1 MKEYLQENQPK
12 FYNLI
17 KNEFIQNKI
26 PHAFLLVGNNTKV
39 PLNYLAMS
47 LICDET
53 LACEKCNDCRK
64 VLENKYGDIIRYD
77 GKETSIKKGDIEY
90 IQDTFKKSS
99 LEGKAKIYIIENI
112 ESATK
117 EAMNT
122 LLKMLEEPTSGIYA
136 IFTTNNISRVLPTIL
151 SRCQVI
157 DIKPDSKEVIY
168 KALIKSNIPEEAAK
182 ILTYLSASEE
192 EAKNLYDERFEYM
205 QTEVIN
211 FIEDLYT
218 KRMNLIINVQTNL
231 LKNYKERDD
240 IKLFLNMLVLAMK
253 DLFHVKH
260 NQNLVFSA
268 RYDFFNILQ
277 IDEDKLIKQIEII
290 LETIYTIE
298 SNANLLMLMDSMMY
312 RL

>member
-157 DIKPDSKEVIY
+157 DINPDSKEVIY

-253 DLFHVKH
+253 DMFHVKH

-268 RYDFFNILQ
+268 HYDFFNSLQ
-277 IDEDKLIKQIEII
+277 IDENKLIKQIEII

-298 SNANLLMLMDSMMY
+298 SNANLLMLMDRMMY

>member
-1 MKEYLQENQPK
+1 MKEYLQENQLK

-168 KALIKSNIPEEAAK
+168 KALIKSNISEEAAK

-253 DLFHVKH
+253 DMFHVKH

-268 RYDFFNILQ
+268 HYDFFNSLQ
-277 IDEDKLIKQIEII
+277 IDENKLIKQIEII

>member
-218 KRMNLIINVQTNL
+218 KRVNLIINVQTNL

-253 DLFHVKH
+253 DMFHVKH

-268 RYDFFNILQ
+268 HYDFFNSLQ
-277 IDEDKLIKQIEII
+277 IDENKLIKQIEII

>member
-157 DIKPDSKEVIY
+157 DSKPDSKEVIY

-253 DLFHVKH
+253 DMFHVKH

-268 RYDFFNILQ
+268 HYDFFNSLQ
-277 IDEDKLIKQIEII
+277 IDENKLIKQIEII

>member
-253 DLFHVKH
+253 DMFHVKH
-260 NQNLVFSA
+260 NQNLVFSGH
-268 RYDFFNILQ
+268 YDFFNSLQ
-277 IDEDKLIKQIEII
+277 IDENKLIKQIEII

>member
-17 KNEFIQNKI
+17 KNEFNQNKI

-122 LLKMLEEPTSGIYA
+122 LLKMLEEPTAGIYA

-168 KALIKSNIPEEAAK
+168 KSLIKNNIPEEAAK
-182 ILTYLSASEE
+182 ILTYLSASDE
-192 EAKNLYDERFEYM
+192 EAKKLYDEKFEYM

-218 KRMNLIINVQTNL
+218 KRINLIINVQTNL

-268 RYDFFNILQ
+268 HYDFFNSLQ
-277 IDEDKLIKQIEII
+277 IDENKLIKQIEII

>member
-17 KNEFIQNKI
+17 KNEFIQDKI

-253 DLFHVKH
+253 DMFHVKH

-268 RYDFFNILQ
+268 HYDFFNSLQ
-277 IDEDKLIKQIEII
+277 IDENKLIKQIEII

-298 SNANLLMLMDSMMY
+298 SNANLLMLMDRMMY

>member
-77 GKETSIKKGDIEY
+77 GKETSIKNGDIEY

-231 LKNYKERDD
+231 LKIYKERDD

-253 DLFHVKH
+253 DMFHVKH

-268 RYDFFNILQ
+268 HYDFFNSLQ

>member
-253 DLFHVKH
+253 DMFHVKH

-268 RYDFFNILQ
+268 HYDFFNSLQ
-277 IDEDKLIKQIEII
+277 IDENKLIKQIEII

>member
-168 KALIKSNIPEEAAK
+168 KALI
-182 ILTYLSASEE
+182 TLSS
-192 EAKNLYDERFEYM
+192 
-205 QTEVIN
+205 
-211 FIEDLYT
+211 
-218 KRMNLIINVQTNL
+218 
-231 LKNYKERDD
+231 
-240 IKLFLNMLVLAMK
+240 
-253 DLFHVKH
+253 
-260 NQNLVFSA
+260 
-268 RYDFFNILQ
+268 
-277 IDEDKLIKQIEII
+277 
-290 LETIYTIE
+290 
-298 SNANLLMLMDSMMY
+298 
-312 RL
+312 

>member
-253 DLFHVKH
+253 DMFHVKH

-268 RYDFFNILQ
+268 HYDFFNSLQ
-277 IDEDKLIKQIEII
+277 IDENKLIKQIEII
-290 LETIYTIE
+290 LEAIYTIE

>member
-211 FIEDLYT
+211 FIEDLYK

-253 DLFHVKH
+253 DMFHVKH

-268 RYDFFNILQ
+268 HYDFFNSLQ
-277 IDEDKLIKQIEII
+277 IDENKLIKQIEII

>member
-205 QTEVIN
+205 QTEIIN

-218 KRMNLIINVQTNL
+218 KRMNLIINIQTNL

-253 DLFHVKH
+253 DMFHVKH

-268 RYDFFNILQ
+268 HYDFFNSLQ
-277 IDEDKLIKQIEII
+277 IDENKLIKQIEII

>member
-77 GKETSIKKGDIEY
+77 GKVTSIKKGDIEY

-253 DLFHVKH
+253 DMFHVKH

-268 RYDFFNILQ
+268 HYDFFNSLQ

-298 SNANLLMLMDSMMY
+298 SNANLLMLMDRMMY

>member
-157 DIKPDSKEVIY
+157 DIKPDSKDVIY

-253 DLFHVKH
+253 DMFHVKH

-268 RYDFFNILQ
+268 HYDFFNSLQ
-277 IDEDKLIKQIEII
+277 IDENKLIKQIEII

-298 SNANLLMLMDSMMY
+298 SNANLLMLIDSMMY

>member
-77 GKETSIKKGDIEY
+77 GKETSIKKSDIEY

-253 DLFHVKH
+253 DMFHVKH

-268 RYDFFNILQ
+268 HYDFFNSLQ
-277 IDEDKLIKQIEII
+277 IDENKLIKQIEII

>member
-253 DLFHVKH
+253 DMFHVKH

-268 RYDFFNILQ
+268 HYDFFNSLQ
-277 IDEDKLIKQIEII
+277 IDENKLIKQIEII

-298 SNANLLMLMDSMMY
+298 SNANLLMLIDSMMY

>member
-253 DLFHVKH
+253 DMFHVKH

-268 RYDFFNILQ
+268 HYDFFNSLQ

-298 SNANLLMLMDSMMY
+298 SNANLLMLMDRMMY

>member
-17 KNEFIQNKI
+17 KNEFFQNKI

-240 IKLFLNMLVLAMK
+240 IKLFLNMLVLATK
-253 DLFHVKH
+253 DMFHVKH

-268 RYDFFNILQ
+268 HYDFFNSLQ
-277 IDEDKLIKQIEII
+277 IDENKLIKQIEII

>member
-17 KNEFIQNKI
+17 KNEFIQDKI

-253 DLFHVKH
+253 DMFHVKH

-268 RYDFFNILQ
+268 HYDFFNSLQ

-298 SNANLLMLMDSMMY
+298 SNANLLMLMDRMMY

>member
-218 KRMNLIINVQTNL
+218 KRVNLIINVQTNL

-253 DLFHVKH
+253 DMFHVKH

-268 RYDFFNILQ
+268 HYDFFNSLQ

>member
-253 DLFHVKH
+253 DMFHVKH

-268 RYDFFNILQ
+268 HYDFFNSLQ
-277 IDEDKLIKQIEII
+277 IDENKLIKQIEII

-298 SNANLLMLMDSMMY
+298 SNANLLMLMDRMMY

>member
-1 MKEYLQENQPK
+1 MKEYLQENQLK

-253 DLFHVKH
+253 DMFHVKH

-268 RYDFFNILQ
+268 HYDFFNSLQ
-277 IDEDKLIKQIEII
+277 IDENKLIKQIEII

>member
-157 DIKPDSKEVIY
+157 DIKPDSKEIIY

-253 DLFHVKH
+253 DMFHVKH

-268 RYDFFNILQ
+268 HYDFFNSLQ
-277 IDEDKLIKQIEII
+277 IDENKLIKQIEII

>member
-253 DLFHVKH
+253 DMFHVKH

-268 RYDFFNILQ
+268 HYDSFNSLQ
-277 IDEDKLIKQIEII
+277 IDENKLIKQIEII

>member
-192 EAKNLYDERFEYM
+192 EAKNLYDERLEYM

-211 FIEDLYT
+211 FIDDLYT

-253 DLFHVKH
+253 DMFHVKH

-268 RYDFFNILQ
+268 HYDFFNSLQ
-277 IDEDKLIKQIEII
+277 IDENKLIKQIEII

>member
-26 PHAFLLVGNNTKV
+26 PHDFLIVGNNTKV

-268 RYDFFNILQ
+268 RYDFFNSLQ